1 MQPTLA
7 DFIDTAAT
15 LVTKATNLVSI
26 PSDSRHNGGMA
37 DYLLPRLWV
46 GLLSFWLC
54 CALPAHGDTLPVDAI
69 AEPTVFNL
77 AQQESLPLQ
86 QALQRWQKTDILYL
100 GETHDRPADHM
111 AQLQIIQ
118 MLHQQRNLV
127 IAMEMF
133 QRPYQAVLN
142 RFLQGELS
150 EMELLARSEYK
161 KRWGYDWEFYAPI
174 VRFAKAESLPVIALN
189 TPTEVTRK
197 VARQGLSSLTWP
209 DRRFVPPL
217 SAIALGPERYR
228 QRLRDIF
235 IEIHQ
240 GKTSSLNFDYFF
252 QAQVLW
258 DETMA
263 ERIAQLRQ
271 QHPQSLIVVLVGQG
285 HLFYGEGV
293 PQRVSRRQPATRQVS
308 VLLNPA
314 EEIRTALPEISDYFW
329 FTP

>member
-1 MQPTLA
+1 
-7 DFIDTAAT
+7 
-15 LVTKATNLVSI
+15 
-26 PSDSRHNGGMA
+26 MA
-37 DYLLPRLWV
+37 NYLLPQLWV

-54 CALPAHGDTLPVDAI
+54 CALPAHGNTLPVDAT
-69 AEPTVFNL
+69 AEPIAFNL
-77 AQQESLPLQ
+77 AQQKSLSLQ
-86 QALQRWQKTDILYL
+86 QALQRWQQADILYL
-100 GETHDRPADHM
+100 GETHDRPADHA
-111 AQLQIIQ
+111 AQLKIIQ
-118 MLHQQRNLV
+118 MLHPSRNLV

-150 EMELLARSEYK
+150 EVELLARSEYK
-161 KRWGYDWEFYAPI
+161 TRWGYDWEFYAP
-174 VRFAKAESLPVIALN
+174 VMRFAKAEGLPVIALN
-189 TPTEVTRK
+189 TPTEATRK
-197 VARQGLSSLTWP
+197 VARQGLNSLTWA

-235 IEIHQ
+235 TEIHQ

-263 ERIAQLRQ
+263 ERIAQIRQ
-271 QHPQSLIVVLVGQG
+271 QHPQALIVVLVGQG

-293 PQRVSRRQPATRQVS
+293 PQRVSRRQPATYQIS
-308 VLLNPA
+308 VLLNPVA
-314 EEIRTALPEISDYFW
+314 EIRTAPSEIADYFW
-329 FTP
+329 FTPLEQ